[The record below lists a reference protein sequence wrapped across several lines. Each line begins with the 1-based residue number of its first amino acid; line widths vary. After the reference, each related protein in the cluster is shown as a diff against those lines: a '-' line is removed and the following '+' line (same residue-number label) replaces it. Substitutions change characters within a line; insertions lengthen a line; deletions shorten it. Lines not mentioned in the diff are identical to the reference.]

1 MIVIRL
7 KKLFHFYVCQIKSLV
22 FLHINSIMPANFK
35 KINGVKM
42 TLQAKKVVTFNYTL
56 KDENGDL
63 LDSTDKGGPFTF
75 ITGNMQVLPGLEEA
89 LDSMII
95 GSKKNVKLAAANAYG
110 EYDEGAVQKVK
121 RNLFPKEAELEIGMT
136 YFAQSPEGQ
145 HLQFVITEIENEDIT
160 VNFNHPLAGK
170 NLEFDVE
177 LLDVRDAT
185 PEEISHG
192 HVHGPGG
199 HHHH

>member
-1 MIVIRL
+1 
-7 KKLFHFYVCQIKSLV
+7 
-22 FLHINSIMPANFK
+22 MPPTL

-42 TLQAKKVVTFNYTL
+42 ALMTNKVVTFNYTL
-56 KDENGDL
+56 KDNEGNL
-63 LDSTDKGGPFTF
+63 LDSTENGGPFTF

-89 LDSMII
+89 LGSMII
-95 GSKKNVKLAAANAYG
+95 GSKKNIKLAAADAYG
-110 EYDEGAVQKVK
+110 EYDENAIQKVN
-121 RNLFPKEAELEIGMT
+121 RGLFPEEAELEIGMT
-136 YFAQSPEGQ
+136 YFAHSPEGQ
-145 HLQFVITEIENEDIT
+145 HIQFVVTKIENEDIT

-170 NLEFDVE
+170 DLEFDVH

-192 HVHGPGG
+192 HVHGG

>member
-1 MIVIRL
+1 M
-7 KKLFHFYVCQIKSLV
+7 
-22 FLHINSIMPANFK
+22 A
-35 KINGVKM
+35 
-42 TLQAKKVVTFNYTL
+42 LQAKKVVTFNYTL
-56 KDENGDL
+56 KDENGE
-63 LDSTDKGGPFTF
+63 STGFNREGGPFTF

-89 LDSMII
+89 LGGMII

-110 EYDEGAVQKVK
+110 EYDEGAIQKVK

-145 HLQFVITEIENEDIT
+145 HLQFVITEIKNDDVT

-199 HHHH
+199 YHH